1 MPYTAQEYAR
11 AFMMHRAALL
21 DVLEKIPNDKG
32 NFRAWEGGRTFIE
45 LLDHLSGTTAYLM
58 ANATGQAA
66 TKPEPSVSLEAAKT
80 RLRENTETT
89 KKFLSGLS
97 ETQLAGQTEFL
108 GMKMSVYALVD
119 FLTDA
124 HEAHHKGQ
132 LWMMTRMIGVEPPL
146 FVKFG

>member
-21 DVLEKIPNDKG
+21 DGLEKIPNDKG
-32 NFRAWEGGRTFIE
+32 NFKGWEGGRTFIE

-58 ANATGQAA
+58 TNATGQAP

-89 KKFLSGLS
+89 QKFLSGLS
-97 ETQLAGQTEFL
+97 EAQLAAQTEFL
-108 GMKMSVYALVD
+108 GMKMPVFALVD
-119 FLTDA
+119 FLTAD

>member
-1 MPYTAQEYAR
+1 MAYTAQEYTQ

-32 NFRAWEGGRTFIE
+32 SFKAWEGGRTFIE

-58 ANATGQAA
+58 ANVTGQAP
-66 TKPEPSVSLEAAKT
+66 TKLEPSASLEAAKT
-80 RLRENTETT
+80 RLRENTEATQ
-89 KKFLSGLS
+89 KFLAGLS
-97 ETQLAGQTEFL
+97 EAQLAAQTEFL
-108 GMKMSVYALVD
+108 GMKMPVHALID
-119 FLTDA
+119 FLSSD

-146 FVKFG
+146 FVKFS